1 MSLQRRKLAPLA
13 AWMLGA
19 PLLPL
24 SARAGTAVPDA
35 WPSQPLTVV
44 VPFAP
49 GGSVDVAARLVM
61 PQLAERLGQ
70 PVVIE
75 NTVGASGTIA
85 TQRVIK
91 ARPDGHT
98 LLFGVASCV
107 LIAPLVYPER
117 FRYDGLRELLPVAP
131 IAASA
136 FVLAGR
142 PDLPATTAAELVRL
156 SRQQAGRLTIGTDG
170 VGTSLHLTA
179 EMLQQQ
185 AGLAWTHVPYKSGPQ
200 VLTELAGSQIDL
212 ALLPVAL
219 VQSFVREGKVRGLGV
234 TSRQRAATLPGTPS
248 LSETPP
254 WQSFEVLAWQGLL
267 LPARTDA
274 RIAAR
279 LAREVADALTDPAL
293 VRKLAE
299 AGFQP
304 MTMEQNRFIAH
315 LEREKQLLEQAVR
328 AAHMRSDS

>member
-1 MSLQRRKLAPLA
+1 MSLRRRQLAPLA

-19 PLLPL
+19 PLLSP
-24 SARAGTAVPDA
+24 SARAATAAADA
-35 WPSQPLTVV
+35 WPTQPLTVV
-44 VPFAP
+44 VPFSP

-61 PQLAERLGQ
+61 PLLAERLGQ

-107 LIAPLVYPER
+107 LIAPLVSPQR

-131 IAASA
+131 VAASA

-142 PDLPATTAAELVRL
+142 PDLPATSAADLVRL
-156 SRQQAGRLTIGTDG
+156 SRRQAGRLTIGTDG
-170 VGTSLHLTA
+170 VGTSLHLAA

-219 VQSFVREGKVRGLGV
+219 AQSFVREGKVRGLGV
-234 TSRQRAATLPGTPS
+234 TSRQRAATLPRTPS

-254 WQSFEVLAWQGLL
+254 WQAFEVEAWQGLL

-274 RIAAR
+274 RIAGR
-279 LAREVADALTDPAL
+279 LAREVASVLADPAL

-304 MTMEQNRFIAH
+304 MAMEQDRFIAH
-315 LEREKQLLEQAVR
+315 LEHERQLLEQAVR
-328 AAHMRSDS
+328 AARIRSDG